1 MQRGIAHVS
10 KNGKVH
16 KSRLK
21 DAVDQKTVNQ
31 ETPGKSWKL
40 VYQVNTSGLA
50 VSRQRLRCFGHMQ
63 TRDNGYIRIWAKGY

>member
-1 MQRGIAHVS
+1 MQRAIAHVS
-10 KNGKVH
+10 KNDKVR

-21 DAVDQKTVNQ
+21 YAVDQKPVNQ
-31 ETPGKSWKL
+31 EAPGKSWKL
-40 VYQVNTSGLA
+40 GSA